1 MDNLVDHLFVFEG
14 DGKIKDFHS
23 NYSEYLEEKQIKE
36 KEELKEIKQSNPNPL
51 QQKSKTEKERKFT
64 YKEQKEF
71 EALEIDLPKL
81 EKEKQEITQALS
93 NSNLSN
99 EELVSFSNRFQEVI
113 NEIEEKE
120 MRWLELSELK

>member
-1 MDNLVDHLFVFEG
+1 M
-14 DGKIKDFHS
+14 
-23 NYSEYLEEKQIKE
+23 
-36 KEELKEIKQSNPNPL
+36 